1 MKRVAVLGSFLLL
14 ALALE
19 LAACGNGGERSA
31 EAQDTVSRRYT
42 GTIPAADGPGI
53 VMDLTL
59 RNVAGDSLAGDFAL
73 SMTYLEAEDGKD
85 VMFDEAGVW
94 SAVKGIPAD
103 AGAVYYR
110 LVAEGER
117 PDTMNFL
124 WLGDSVVMLGAG
136 LERAPSGLNYTL
148 GLQE

>member
-1 MKRVAVLGSFLLL
+1 MKKVVVLGSFVLL
-14 ALALE
+14 ALG
-19 LAACGNGGERSA
+19 LAACGNGGKKAA
-31 EAQDTVSRRYT
+31 EAQDTVSRRYV
-42 GTIPAADGPGI
+42 GTVPAADCPGI

-59 RNVAGDSLAGDFAL
+59 RNAAGDSLAGDFAL

-85 VMFDEAGVW
+85 VTFDEAGAW
-94 SAVKGIPAD
+94 SALKGVPAD
-103 AGAVYYR
+103 GAAVYYQ
-110 LVAEGER
+110 LVGAGDR

-148 GLQE
+148 VLQK